1 MMKLFVEYMEKEKVT
16 VINDEMVNRLEVAIK
31 QNFNR
36 KKNLRILLFAHKSI
50 VILVMSSID
59 EE

>member
-1 MMKLFVEYMEKEKVT
+1 MMKLFVEYKEKEKVT

-36 KKNLRILLFAHKSI
+36 KKKPENITFCS
-50 VILVMSSID
+50 
-59 EE
+59 